1 MTLLKIRLLE
11 ESATDEIVG
20 MQGGYAQIRSLV
32 SRHQRRCSGR
42 KRRQSLWS
50 SGRKTTLQ
58 AERPNLSPK
67 WRKALPK
74 TALSITENGRMRW
87 NNSMFCNE
95 LINYAVGIFS
105 LDFPV
110 INI

>member
-1 MTLLKIRLLE
+1 MTLSKIRLLE

-32 SRHQRRCSGR
+32 SRHQMRCSGR

-50 SGRKTTLQ
+50 TGRKTTLQ

-67 WRKALPK
+67 WRKALPVLPARAK
-74 TALSITENGRMRW
+74 TGE
-87 NNSMFCNE
+87 C
-95 LINYAVGIFS
+95 VGITACFAMS
-105 LDFPV
+105 
-110 INI
+110 